1 MTKKS
6 ASRARANLKM
16 SDIARIAGVAKS
28 TVSRAL
34 ADSDQVSKATKE
46 RIRQIARDNSYQLDV
61 AARNFRHSQSRTV
74 KVLVPLGAAG
84 VPMFTDPFVMDLL
97 ASIADT
103 LSDRDYNMLLSKVA
117 LSSPEMIRDT
127 FDTRH
132 ADGVIVIGQR
142 RFHDE
147 LNQMAESQVPLV
159 VWGAQFSDQKYCS
172 VGGDNVGG
180 ARAAVRHLIKRGR
193 KRILFFGDVAMAE
206 PKLRFEGYRTELERA
221 NIEFDENLVV
231 PTQYDRLSAYS
242 AMNRCIDSGLQFD
255 AVFGTSDVVA
265 MSAISAMHDHNVDV
279 PGDVAVVGYDDIT
292 LASYF
297 SPALTTVRQNIP
309 RAGGVLVD
317 KVLHMV
323 AGESVQSE
331 LMPTELVV
339 RKSCGAMG

>member
-1 MTKKS
+1 MTMRF
-6 ASRARANLKM
+6 AGRAKANLKM
-16 SDIARIAGVAKS
+16 SDIAKIAGVAKS

-34 ADSDQVSKATKE
+34 ADSDQVSRATKA
-46 RIRQIARDNSYQLDV
+46 RIRQIARDHGYQLDV
-61 AARNFRHSQSRTV
+61 SARDFRQSRSRTV
-74 KVLVPLGAAG
+74 KVLVPMGAAG
-84 VPMFTDPFVMDLL
+84 VPKFADPFVMDLL

-103 LSDRDYNMLLSKVA
+103 LSDRNYNILLAKVA

-147 LNQMAESQVPLV
+147 LNEMAESQVPLV
-159 VWGAQFSDQKYCS
+159 VWGARFEDQKYCS
-172 VGGDNVGG
+172 VGSDNVAG

-193 KRILFFGDVAMAE
+193 TRILFLGDTSMAE
-206 PKLRFEGYRTELERA
+206 PKLRFDGYRTELVRA
-221 NIEFDENLVV
+221 DIAFDESLVV
-231 PTQYDRLSAYS
+231 ATKYDRLSAYS
-242 AMNRCIDSGLQFD
+242 AMSRSIEAGLQFD

-265 MSAISAMHDHNVDV
+265 MSAISAMHDHNIDV
-279 PGDVAVVGYDDIT
+279 PRDVSVVGYDDIS

-297 SPALTTVRQNIP
+297 SPALTTVRQNIA

-317 KVLHMV
+317 KVLHMA
-323 AGESVQSE
+323 AGETVQSE
-331 LMPTELVV
+331 VMPTELVV